1 MTKCTW
7 RSHNNMYESRLRKH
21 SLVLPGVSYEIRRI
35 SYAGRLALLREV
47 RELVAKREYHQASD
61 NPPDRLDAEITS
73 REIRLSM
80 LRWGLLSLD
89 GLEIDG
95 RPATVEDAIN
105 RGPEALAEE
114 AAAAIEAQLSLS
126 EEERKN

>member
-1 MTKCTW
+1 MTKSTW
-7 RSHNNMYESRLRKH
+7 RSHNKMYESKLRKA
-21 SLVLPGVSYEIRRI
+21 SSVLPGVSYEIRRI
-35 SYAGRLALLREV
+35 SYAGRLELLKQV
-47 RELVAKREYHQASD
+47 RELVGKREFYEASEKA
-61 NPPDRLDAEITS
+61 PDRLEAEIVS

-95 RPATVEDAIN
+95 EPATVEDAIR

-114 AAAAIEAQLSLS
+114 AASAIEAQLSLS